1 MKKGIYILP
10 AIFTLGNIAC
20 GMMAMFASVEG
31 NFSRAAW
38 LIIAAIVLD
47 ILDGRVA
54 RLTNTQSLFGVQMD
68 SFADVVSFGVAP
80 SFMMYKMALAKL
92 NNPGVAIA
100 IFYVVAV
107 TIRLAKYNVKAQ
119 ETAGEEPETFFEGL
133 PSPAGAGILSSFVL
147 SYELFQ
153 TGQQV
158 NFKTI
163 PLIEKQMPFF
173 LKTIPITMVLTS
185 LLMLSGIHYVGFKRL
200 RINRAQSAQVLILVI
215 TALFLILSYPQ
226 NTIFVIFLFYLISG
240 LVGYAIRFRKIS
252 MEKRLE
258 SGRLT
263 EDKNSESK

>member
-10 AIFTLGNIAC
+10 TIFTLGNIVC
-20 GMMAMFASVEG
+20 GMLAVFASVDG

-38 LIIAAIVLD
+38 LILASIALD

-54 RLTNTQSLFGVQMD
+54 RMTNTQSLFGVQMD
-68 SFADVVSFGVAP
+68 SFADIISFGVAP
-80 SFMMYKMALAKL
+80 SFMMYKMALTKL

-107 TIRLAKYNVKAQ
+107 AIRLAKYNVKALDN
-119 ETAGEEPETFFEGL
+119 AGEPESFFEGL
-133 PSPAGAGILSSFVL
+133 PSPAAAGILASFVL

-158 NFKTI
+158 TVKTI

-173 LKTIPITMVLTS
+173 LKTIPVTMVLSS
-185 LLMLSGIHYVGFKRL
+185 LLMLSGIRYAGFKRI
-200 RINRAQSAQVLILVI
+200 RINRAQSVQFLALVV
-215 TALFLILSYPQ
+215 TAIFLILSYPQ

-240 LVGYAIRFRKIS
+240 LVGYMLRLWQIS
-252 MEKRLE
+252 REKRLR
-258 SGRLT
+258 SLQLT
-263 EDKNSESK
+263 DKDR

>member
-10 AIFTLGNIAC
+10 TIFTLGNIVC
-20 GMMAMFASVEG
+20 GMLAVFASVDG

-38 LIIAAIVLD
+38 LILASIALD
-47 ILDGRVA
+47 MLDGRVA
-54 RLTNTQSLFGVQMD
+54 RMTNTQSLFGVQMD
-68 SFADVVSFGVAP
+68 SFADIISFGVAP

-107 TIRLAKYNVKAQ
+107 AIRLAKYNVKALDS
-119 ETAGEEPETFFEGL
+119 AGDPETFFEGL
-133 PSPAGAGILSSFVL
+133 PSPAAAGILASFVL

-158 NFKTI
+158 TFKTI

-173 LKTIPITMVLTS
+173 LKTIPVTMVLSS
-185 LLMLSGIHYVGFKRL
+185 LLMLSGIRYAGFKRFK
-200 RINRAQSAQVLILVI
+200 INRAQSVQFLALVV
-215 TALFLILSYPQ
+215 TAIFLILSYPQ

-240 LVGYAIRFRKIS
+240 LVGYMLRLWQIS
-252 MEKRLE
+252 REKRL
-258 SGRLT
+258 RNLQLT
-263 EDKNSESK
+263 DKDR